1 MSPIRF
7 TIALIFALSA
17 TQLHAQSKS
26 AGGSG
31 ISLQYYEQGK
41 KANEDG
47 KYAEAITALKKA
59 VSMAKDYEDAWNLL
73 GTAYQ
78 NNRNYAEAIEAF
90 TQLEKVNPNYW
101 PWYLYQMA
109 QCHEGLNHT
118 DEAVRLYTLFQ
129 EKYSKAPDRTIF
141 HHQAKFRIAYVKG
154 RAELLKMPN
163 TMKDPE
169 NLGAIVNSSSDD
181 YFPQIDPTGTKL
193 YFTSQRQSRLSAN
206 TTTDGNYGEDVYYVQ
221 RAGNTWAPPTLLPE
235 PINSRNNDGAATF
248 SGDGQVMVYGQC
260 STEESIGS
268 CDLYISTLD
277 GDQWSAPVNL
287 GNVVNSK
294 DWDAQANLSADGTK
308 ILFSSDRPGGYG
320 GEDIYMVEKNQ
331 FGDWGVAQNLGP
343 IINTPYND
351 KSPYLAPDGR
361 TLYFSS
367 SGHPGFGG
375 FDLFKST
382 FENMKWTNPVNLG
395 RPLNSEGDDNY
406 FTISASGEHAY
417 FASTR
422 AGGSGMTDLYQ
433 IEIPE
438 ALRPQPTVVITGVV
452 TNAKTGQKI
461 SAWVLVEDIV
471 TGDMI
476 ATNKSNSNT
485 GEYLIVLP
493 AGRNYSVSANRDGFF
508 FYSQNFD
515 VPDDAKYQELK
526 KNIELKPIEKGTKV
540 VLNNIF
546 FESGKAELKPESY
559 LELAKAIELMKV
571 NTSMRVEV
579 GGHTDNVGADDK
591 NMALSHARAKAVMD
605 FMVKGGIAVG
615 RLMAKGYGET
625 QPVATNDTDEG
636 RQANRRTEFV
646 IIDF

>member
-1 MSPIRF
+1 MIRAILTLMLLNAF
-7 TIALIFALSA
+7 VAFAQSDKKPSGIAL
-17 TQLHAQSKS
+17 
-26 AGGSG
+26 
-31 ISLQYYEQGK
+31 QYFEQGK
-41 KANEDG
+41 KAGEEG
-47 KYAEAITALKKA
+47 KYADAVTALKKA
-59 VSMAKDYEDAWNLL
+59 VTMAKDYDEAWYQL
-73 GTAYQ
+73 GTAQQ
-78 NNRNYAEAIEAF
+78 NNGNYNEGIEAF
-90 TQLEKVNPNYW
+90 LQLEKVNAQYW
-101 PWYLYQMA
+101 PWYYYQIG
-109 QCHEGLNHT
+109 QCHESLNHT
-118 DEAVRLYTLFQ
+118 DEAVRYYTLFQ
-129 EKYSKAPDRTIF
+129 EKYSKAADRTIY
-141 HHQAKFRIAYVKG
+141 HHQAKYRIAYVKG

-163 TMKDPE
+163 SMKDPE
-169 NLGAIVNSSSDD
+169 NLGSVVNSSSDD

-193 YFTSQRQSRLSAN
+193 YFTSQRKSPLGAF
-206 TTTDGNYGEDVYYVQ
+206 TPTDGNYGEDVYYVQ
-221 RAGNTWAPPTLLPE
+221 RQGNTWAPPTLLPE
-235 PINSRNNDGAATF
+235 PINSKNNDGAATF

-260 STEESIGS
+260 SREGGIGD
-268 CDLYISTLD
+268 CDLYISVLD
-277 GDQWSAPVNL
+277 GEQWSAPVNF

-294 DWDAQANLSADGTK
+294 EWDAQPCLSADGTK
-308 ILFSSDRPGGYG
+308 IIFASDRTGGYG
-320 GEDIYMVEKNQ
+320 GSDLYSIEKNS
-331 FGDWGVAQNLGP
+331 FGDWGVPQNLGP
-343 IINTPYND
+343 IINTPWNE
-351 KSPYLAPDGR
+351 KSPYLAPDGK

-367 SGHPGFGG
+367 YGHPGYGG

-382 FENMKWTNPVNLG
+382 FENMKWSHPVNLG

-438 ALRPQPTVVITGVV
+438 VLRPQPTVIISGVV
-452 TNAKTGQKI
+452 TNAKTGQRI

-476 ATNKSNSNT
+476 ATNKSNSTT

-546 FESGKAELKPESY
+546 FESGKADLKPESY
-559 LELAKAIELMKV
+559 LELAKAIELMKA
-571 NTSMRVEV
+571 NPSMRVEV

-591 NMALSHARAKAVMD
+591 NMALSHARARAVMD
-605 FMVKGGIAVG
+605 FMVKGGIAAS